1 MTQRSQSQG
10 WALDIAL
17 ALGGFDALHPE
28 AKATMEQLG
37 HDHTDFDKVF
47 SQVKSGA
54 MIPKAWATVASQAQE
69 RAKHYEQKGFTVTAR
84 DLYQRAAVMWGRA
97 QYSYFNDDPRKLAFR
112 ERCNKCVAAI
122 SSLGGGTVQ
131 RIVLEFEGKQ
141 IYALLHLPSGE
152 VQNAPA
158 VILGPGMDMI
168 KEDYIQIAQRYYTS
182 RGIVALS
189 IEGPGQ
195 GESVSEGLKVDL
207 TNYERAVSCYIDF
220 LSKRPEVDSKRIGF
234 FGISMSG
241 YWGMRAAASDNRI
254 KAIATFEGVYG
265 EFDTIFNRAQP
276 SFKANFMY
284 MSGYTDEVAFEN
296 ELSSQMNL
304 WKLAPKITCP
314 VFMGIGEFDELT
326 RLEEALSLYEFVEAP
341 KEICV
346 YENEFHPLG
355 GVAAEIF
362 RFGAE
367 WVELAL
373 EGNFKANHDERYYMH
388 RDGGVTEGTAFP
400 TYWLGAQP
408 AEIKAR
414 KKCNKL
420 NACNN

>member
-1 MTQRSQSQG
+1 
-10 WALDIAL
+10 
-17 ALGGFDALHPE
+17 
-28 AKATMEQLG
+28 
-37 HDHTDFDKVF
+37 
-47 SQVKSGA
+47 
-54 MIPKAWATVASQAQE
+54 
-69 RAKHYEQKGFTVTAR
+69 
-84 DLYQRAAVMWGRA
+84 MWGRA

-112 ERCNKCVAAI
+112 ERCNECVAAI

-152 VQNAPA
+152 VHNAPA

-195 GESVSEGLKVDL
+195 GESVSGGLKVDL

-220 LSKRPEVDSKRIGF
+220 LSKRPEVDPKRIGF

-254 KAIATFEGVYG
+254 NAIATFEGVYG

-314 VFMGIGEFDELT
+314 V
-326 RLEEALSLYEFVEAP
+326 
-341 KEICV
+341 
-346 YENEFHPLG
+346 
-355 GVAAEIF
+355 
-362 RFGAE
+362 
-367 WVELAL
+367 
-373 EGNFKANHDERYYMH
+373 
-388 RDGGVTEGTAFP
+388 
-400 TYWLGAQP
+400 
-408 AEIKAR
+408 
-414 KKCNKL
+414 
-420 NACNN
+420 